1 VQNLVEVRLKISG
14 SRIKFGMTKRKLNML
29 ENQLKQSI
37 FKRSLPVYLAVVLVI
52 IAFTAGL
59 LLNNKNE
66 IATGQNEPVKF
77 GQITGDKITVPEY
90 LKKDVNFSLFW
101 DVWQIVQDNYIDRPV
116 GESKLLYGA
125 MAGIVN
131 VLDDPYS
138 IFLEPQESKKFSD
151 DLKGKFDGIGA
162 EIGLRDQLIT
172 IVAPLP
178 ESPAFKAG
186 LKAGDKVIE
195 IDSVST
201 ENMNL
206 DEAVSRIRGKK
217 GTTVKL
223 KIFRPSDNKYKEISI
238 VRDVIKIVSVNW
250 EMKDNN
256 IAYLRITNFNEDTDQ
271 RFKSVVKEILLKN
284 PKGLILDLRN
294 NPGGYLDRAV
304 EIASYWLEPGQV
316 VVQEEFTGG
325 EKKPYLANGQAQF
338 KNLKTLILVNGGS
351 ASASEIVA
359 GALQDFGLAQLVG
372 EKTFGKGSVQ
382 SLEELQDGSSVKIT
396 VARWLTPKNRQ
407 INVIGIEPDIKIELT
422 EEDFNQGKDPQ
433 LEKVIEMMIK

>member
-1 VQNLVEVRLKISG
+1 
-14 SRIKFGMTKRKLNML
+14 ML
-29 ENQLKQSI
+29 ENQPQQSI
-37 FKRSLPVYLAVVLVI
+37 FKKSLPVYLAVVLVI

-59 LLNNKNE
+59 LLNNKSQVTDNS
-66 IATGQNEPVKF
+66 QNEPIKY
-77 GQITGDKITVPEY
+77 GQVTGNKTTVPEY

-101 DVWQIVQDNYIDRPV
+101 DVWQTVQDNYIDRPI

-125 MAGIVN
+125 MAGLVN
-131 VLDDPYS
+131 ALNDPYS

-162 EIGLRDQLIT
+162 EIGLRDQIIT
-172 IVAPLP
+172 IVSPLP
-178 ESPAFKAG
+178 DSPALKAG

-201 ENMNL
+201 KNMDLN
-206 DEAVSRIRGKK
+206 EAVNRIRGKK

-223 KIFRPSDNKYKEISI
+223 KIFRPSDNKYKDISI
-238 VRDVIKIVSVNW
+238 VRDVIKIVSIRW
-250 EMKDNN
+250 EMKENE
-256 IAYLRITNFNEDTDQ
+256 IAYLQITNFNEDTEQ
-271 RFKSVVKEILLKN
+271 RFKSAVKEILLKN

-304 EIASYWLEPGQV
+304 EIASYWLEPGQI
-316 VVQEEFTGG
+316 VVQEEFSGG
-325 EKKPYLANGQAQF
+325 EKKPYLANGAAQF
-338 KNLKTLILVNGGS
+338 KNLKTIILVNGGS

-382 SLEELQDGSSVKIT
+382 SLEELQDGSSVKLT

-407 INVIGIEPDIKIELT
+407 INVVGIEPDVKVELT

-433 LEKVIEMMIK
+433 MNKAMELLKQ